1 MVEVVETLEAKL
13 KRHEDALVA
22 CMAEITKL
30 RDENGRL
37 RATANATAGAH
48 DVLRELYLD
57 PDTPPALRAKCA
69 IGALPHEVPRLMP
82 VPPAIDATAEEII
95 PLADLVRRR
104 RARQDALEGLP
115 PDHPRIL
122 EWIDRDAS
130 DFTDS
135 AGNSSAGNG
144 QDDDTAG

>member
-1 MVEVVETLEAKL
+1 MVYKAGMVEETLEAKL
-13 KRHEDALVA
+13 KRHEDALMA

-30 RDENGRL
+30 REENNRL

-82 VPPAIDATAEEII
+82 EKAPLDLTAKEVEYEPLSVIVERQRKRCDQILALPLEE
-95 PLADLVRRR
+95 
-104 RARQDALEGLP
+104 RAALITGVG
-115 PDHPRIL
+115 
-122 EWIDRDAS
+122 RDG
-130 DFTDS
+130 
-135 AGNSSAGNG
+135 GNS
-144 QDDDTAG
+144 DDH

>member
-1 MVEVVETLEAKL
+1 MVEVIETLEAKL

-30 RDENGRL
+30 REENNRL

-82 VPPAIDATAEEII
+82 ERAPIDSTCEEII
-95 PLADLVRRR
+95 PLPQLVEER
-104 RARQDALEGLP
+104 RAHMIKAHAEDPQFRGLP
-115 PDHPRIL
+115 SFGR
-122 EWIDRDAS
+122 
-130 DFTDS
+130 
-135 AGNSSAGNG
+135 GNG
-144 QDDDTAG
+144 SDNTES

>member
-30 RDENGRL
+30 REENNRL

-82 VPPAIDATAEEII
+82 ERAPIDATCEEIK
-95 PLADLVRRR
+95 PLADVVARQ
-104 RARQDALEGLP
+104 RARADKMLLEDPQFRGLYKSQQA
-115 PDHPRIL
+115 ISL
-122 EWIDRDAS
+122 K
-130 DFTDS
+130 
-135 AGNSSAGNG
+135 GNG
-144 QDDDTAG
+144 QDDDTATG